1 MKFEHYIFDLDGTI
15 VSTKKI
21 HQKSFNQALVSL
33 NYRTIN
39 DNDLPLYEALPSTE
53 KVKVYNNLNNTN
65 ILLEEFIPIKSKFC
79 DENIENSNDIY
90 SNDIFNIFK
99 NLKQQSRTISI
110 CSNST
115 EKTIRTI
122 VEKMNIESF
131 IDSFYHNKSCL
142 PKPLPDMYR
151 LAVNESKIDSIKSI
165 IFEDSE
171 VGMKSA
177 LESFKDVTVVR
188 VANPDTLKLFFNL

>member
-33 NYRTIN
+33 NHKIID
-39 DNDLPLYEALPSTE
+39 DNDLPIYEALPSTE
-53 KVKVYNNLNNTN
+53 KIKVYNNLNNTN
-65 ILLEEFIPIKSKFC
+65 IDLEEFIPIKSKFC
-79 DENIENSNDIY
+79 EENIENSNDIY
-90 SNDIFNIFK
+90 SDDIFNILK
-99 NLKQQSRTISI
+99 NLKQQAKRISI

-115 EKTIRTI
+115 EKTIKTI
-122 VEKMNIESF
+122 IEKMHIESY
-131 IDSFYHNKSCL
+131 IDSFYHNKSCA

-151 LAVNESKIDSIKSI
+151 LAVSESKIDSIKSI